1 VRRPAGHRAAVLYA
15 LLVLVCYGQV
25 VWWFL
30 YQLDRTREAE
40 RLQVELLVARATAS
54 GDPAAGAGLAARA
67 EALHARTRQRTRMFI
82 AEGTFFLAV
91 ITAGTGL
98 LHLAHRRERRLR
110 RRQDE
115 LIKAVSHEFNTPL
128 QALRLS
134 LETMT
139 ARDLPADRRERYLQR
154 MTGDVDRL
162 AAMVDE
168 LLEVQRLESMT
179 PTPPEPCALADAA
192 ATALTGLE
200 PRLRAAGMAVVVT
213 AEGPSEVLGRSGEL
227 TRAVSVLLENALKYA
242 AAGGRVTVT
251 HGSRDERRAFL
262 AVTDAGPGLTHDD
275 QRVIFARFGR
285 GTAARRGTVP
295 GTGLGLAIARRIVM
309 EHGGTLT
316 ATSRG
321 PGQGARF
328 EIVLPAAPR
337 RGDGARRAEEPRS

>member
-1 VRRPAGHRAAVLYA
+1 MRRPTGHRATVLYA

-25 VWWFL
+25 VWWFV
-30 YQLDRTREAE
+30 YQLDRTREVE
-40 RLQVELLVARATAS
+40 RLQVELLVARAEAT
-54 GDPAAGAGLAARA
+54 GGPADRAATDARA
-67 EALHARTRQRTRMFI
+67 EALHARTRQRTRMFV

-98 LHLAHRRERRLR
+98 LHLAHRRERKLR

-134 LETMT
+134 LETMA
-139 ARDLPADRRERYLQR
+139 ARDLPHERRERYLQR
-154 MTGDVDRL
+154 MAGDVDRL

-168 LLEVQRLESMT
+168 LLEVQRLESAE
-179 PTPPEPCALADAA
+179 PPPPEPCSLADTAAAALA
-192 ATALTGLE
+192 GLE
-200 PRLRAAGMAVVVT
+200 PRLRAAGMAVEVT
-213 AEGPSEVLGRSGEL
+213 AEGPSEVLGRPSDL
-227 TRAVSVLLENALKYA
+227 ARAATVLLENALKYA
-242 AAGGRVTVT
+242 AAGGRVAVA
-251 HGSRDERRAFL
+251 HGAREGRRAFL
-262 AVTDAGPGLTHDD
+262 AVTDAGPGLTLDD

-295 GTGLGLAIARRIVM
+295 GTGLGLAIARRIVAD
-309 EHGGTLT
+309 HGGTLT
-316 ATSRG
+316 ASSRG

-337 RGDGARRAEEPRS
+337 RADGARRREEART

>member
-1 VRRPAGHRAAVLYA
+1 MRRRAGQRAAFLYA

-40 RLQVELLVARATAS
+40 RLQVELLVARAAA
-54 GDPAAGAGLAARA
+54 GEPIAGAGLEARA
-67 EALHARTRQRTRMFI
+67 AALHARTRQRTRMFI
-82 AEGTFFLAV
+82 AEGAFFLAV

-110 RRQDE
+110 QRQDE

-134 LETMT
+134 LETMA
-139 ARDLPADRRERYLQR
+139 ARDLPGDRRERYLQR

-168 LLEVQRLESMT
+168 LLEAQRLEAT
-179 PTPPEPCALADAA
+179 APAPPEPCSLGDAA
-192 ATALTGLE
+192 AAALAGLG
-200 PRLRAAGMAVVVT
+200 PRLRAAGMTVEVT
-213 AEGPSEVLGRSGEL
+213 AEGPSEVLGRPAEL
-227 TRAVSVLLENALKYA
+227 ARAATVLLENALKYA
-242 AAGGRVTVT
+242 AGGGRVDII
-251 HGSRDERRAFL
+251 HGARDGRRAYL
-262 AVTDAGPGLTHDD
+262 AVTDAGPGLTLDD
-275 QRVIFARFGR
+275 QRIIFARFAR

-295 GTGLGLAIARRIVM
+295 GTGLGLAIAQRIVT

-328 EIVLPAAPR
+328 EIVLPAASR
-337 RGDGARRAEEPRS
+337 RGAAARRTGEAPA